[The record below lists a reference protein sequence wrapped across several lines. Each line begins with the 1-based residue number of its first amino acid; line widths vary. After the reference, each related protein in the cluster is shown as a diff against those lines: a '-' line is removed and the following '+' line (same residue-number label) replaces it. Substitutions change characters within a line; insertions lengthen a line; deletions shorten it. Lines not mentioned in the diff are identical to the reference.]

1 MTGNKERGLVLQ
13 DRDRHL
19 LQELTVLR
27 VIDREQA
34 KILAGFQSTGR
45 INKRLLALTRA
56 RLLRRFFIG
65 TAGRKKSLYSLSP
78 LGAEFLQVPY
88 HGFRRRTD
96 EVVPVSSA
104 IHHRLGI
111 NDIYCLVK
119 CQPIPIQDARLSRW
133 ENFSVPIDSLQS
145 LIPDA
150 YIEVSSP
157 EKTLAA
163 FLEFDLGHENLV
175 VWKKKVDKYL
185 QFAISGDFEPMI
197 HHPQFRVL
205 VVTNSAPRLESLR
218 RATANLT
225 DKIFWFCTME
235 SIRRDGFWAP
245 IWLRPSGD
253 QEVSLL

>member
-1 MTGNKERGLVLQ
+1 MTGNRERGLVLQ
-13 DRDRHL
+13 DRDKHL
-19 LQELTVLR
+19 LQELALLR

-34 KILAGFQSTGR
+34 KILAQFQTTGR

-65 TAGRKKSLYSLSP
+65 TAGRKKSLYFLSP
-78 LGAEFLQVPY
+78 LGAEFLQVRY
-88 HGFRRRTD
+88 QGFRRRGD

-104 IHHRLGI
+104 IFHRLGI

-119 CQPIPIQDARLSRW
+119 YQPIPIQGARFVRW
-133 ENFSVPIDSLQS
+133 ETFSLPIDSPRS

-150 YIEVSSP
+150 YIEVSGP

-163 FLEFDLGHENLV
+163 FLEFDLGYENLV
-175 VWKKKVDKYL
+175 VWRKKVDKYVQYAL
-185 QFAISGDFEPMI
+185 SGDFEPII

-218 RATANLT
+218 RATAQIT
-225 DKIFWFCTME
+225 DKIFWFSTMD

-245 IWLRPSGD
+245 VWLRASGD
-253 QEVSLL
+253 QKVSLL